1 MHDYLKNKFQANE
14 ENLKLLTDDQAK
26 KADIIDA
33 ISSIAKRADARNES
47 IIFFFSGYSSRTKSE
62 DDEQEGILC
71 PVDVLDEGG
80 LSDSLLLQ
88 LFDQVAKSCGNNI
101 VRRFD
106 AIIAL
111 FVTVITLRDFR
122 LLGLPVK
129 DFQLNKSSLLRCC
142 RSRHCEGKFRQQF
155 FHTSEAQSPGGR
167 KNRKP
172 NSRSVRRPSCN
183 V

>member
-1 MHDYLKNKFQANE
+1 MLPATHAVIVGIDRYPDYQPLSTAVKDTRKMHDYLKNKFQANE

-47 IIFFFSGYSSRTKSE
+47 IIFFFSGYSGRTKSE

-101 VRRFD
+101 VRGFN

-111 FVTVITLRDFR
+111 FVDF
-122 LLGLPVK
+122 
-129 DFQLNKSSLLRCC
+129 
-142 RSRHCEGKFRQQF
+142 
-155 FHTSEAQSPGGR
+155 
-167 KNRKP
+167 
-172 NSRSVRRPSCN
+172 
-183 V
+183 